1 VSEVPVVY
9 DDATKRKKREEIVDA
24 AERIFFTKGYGSS
37 SMSDIAIEAN
47 IAKGTLYIY
56 FETKRDLYYTV
67 GNRALDI
74 LVERFSD
81 IANSDNFENGIEKL
95 LGVARAYIT
104 FAKDYPDYHRFLID
118 YHAEPVNFKEKN
130 SSVIAAYMKSAR
142 ICKHLLK
149 CIEEGVADGTIRSDI
164 KPTHL
169 SVLLWC
175 KTVGMIELSR
185 LKEPI
190 FKDFAKTE
198 ANELIEMFIELERQL
213 ISS

>member
-1 VSEVPVVY
+1 MPIIY
-9 DDATKRKKREEIVDA
+9 DDSTKRKKRNDIIDA
-24 AERIFFTKGYGSS
+24 AERVFFTKGYSNT
-37 SMSDIAIEAN
+37 SMSDIALEAD

-56 FETKRDLYYTV
+56 FETKRDLYYAV

-74 LVERFSD
+74 IVDRFAN
-81 IANSDNFENGIEKL
+81 IANSDSFESGIEKVL
-95 LGVARAYIT
+95 ALARSYIS

-118 YHAEPVNFKEKN
+118 YHAESVDFKESN

-149 CIEEGVADGTIRSDI
+149 CIEEGVADGTIRDDI

-175 KTVGMIELSR
+175 KTVGMIELSK

-190 FKDFAKTE
+190 FEDFAKIK
-198 ANELIEMFIELERQL
+198 ANELIELYIELERQL

>member
-1 VSEVPVVY
+1 MPVVY
-9 DDATKRKKREEIVDA
+9 DDSTKRKKREEIVNA
-24 AERIFFTKGYGSS
+24 AERIFFTKGYVNS
-37 SMSDIAIEAN
+37 SMSDIALEAN

-56 FETKRDLYYTV
+56 FETKRDLYFAV

-81 IANSDNFENGIEKL
+81 IANSNDFESGIEKVL
-95 LGVARAYIT
+95 RLAQAYIT
-104 FAKDYPDYHRFLID
+104 FAIDYPDYHRFLID

-142 ICKHLLK
+142 ILKHMLK
-149 CIEEGVADGTIRSDI
+149 CIEEGVADGTIRSDV

-169 SVLLWC
+169 CILLWC
-175 KTVGMIELSR
+175 KTVGMIELSQ

-190 FKDFAKTE
+190 FKDFAKIE
-198 ANELIEMFIELERQL
+198 ANELIEMYIELERQL

>member
-1 VSEVPVVY
+1 MPVVY
-9 DDATKRKKREEIVDA
+9 DDSTKRKKKEEIIDS
-24 AERIFFTKGYGSS
+24 AERVFFTKGYASS
-37 SMSDIAIEAN
+37 SMNDIASEAN

-56 FETKRDLYYTV
+56 FKTKRDLYYAV

-74 LVERFSD
+74 LVKRFSD
-81 IANSDNFENGIEKL
+81 IASSDIYENGIEKVL
-95 LGVARAYIT
+95 ALAKTYISFARD
-104 FAKDYPDYHRFLID
+104 FPDYHRFLID
-118 YHAEPVNFKEKN
+118 YHAEPVNFKESN

-149 CIEEGVADGTIRSDI
+149 CIKEGVEDGSIRNDI
-164 KPTHL
+164 EPTHL

-175 KTVGMIELSR
+175 KTVGMIELSK

-190 FKDFAKTE
+190 FKDFAKID
-198 ANELIEMFIELERQL
+198 ADNLIEVYIELERQL